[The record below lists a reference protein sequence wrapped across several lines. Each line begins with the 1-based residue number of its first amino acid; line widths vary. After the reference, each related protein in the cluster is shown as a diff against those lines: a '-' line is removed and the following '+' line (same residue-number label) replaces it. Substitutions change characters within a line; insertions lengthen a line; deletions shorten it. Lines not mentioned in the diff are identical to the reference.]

1 MKLRVKPAAPLLQKR
16 RVCGAEE
23 GLGVAPLALWTK
35 RLENTLLFLTFSK
48 VSGLSIKASRR
59 DKRIK
64 SIRRK
69 RNTHEG
75 NWLVFSCSLVNFSK
89 NCFSWASISPYKWF
103 WNCSFVS
110 QENLRSRMWKGTS
123 HYILP
128 ALFTFYDFY
137 HCLNKN
143 QKQWFLLLL
152 WLS

>member
-1 MKLRVKPAAPLLQKR
+1 MLSEQ
-16 RVCGAEE
+16 
-23 GLGVAPLALWTK
+23 TK
-35 RLENTLLFLTFSK
+35 EMENTLLFLTFSK
-48 VSGLSIKASRR
+48 VSGRRAEASRR

-69 RNTHEG
+69 DTHEG
-75 NWLVFSCSLVNFSK
+75 NDLSLVAVWSTFQRI
-89 NCFSWASISPYKWF
+89 ASPGHLYPHISG
-103 WNCSFVS
+103 SEIVHLS

-143 QKQWFLLLL
+143 GNGSSLL